1 LIRAKPLYIFAR
13 SRGDGAYVVKV
24 WLTCSFA
31 ASKLLG
37 KETAMESATFRR
49 WLAERGCRF
58 EAGSDTV
65 HKGGHAYV
73 TVRLGD
79 RRAVLPEVGTQ
90 LRLDPRIVRQ
100 IVDELGL
107 DWNELPGPAS
117 RV

>member
-1 LIRAKPLYIFAR
+1 MQ
-13 SRGDGAYVVKV
+13 S
-24 WLTCSFA
+24 
-31 ASKLLG
+31 
-37 KETAMESATFRR
+37 ETFRR
-49 WLAERGCRF
+49 WLTERGCAF

-79 RRAVLPEVGTQ
+79 RRAILPDVGTHKP
-90 LRLDPRIVRQ
+90 LDPRVVRQ

-107 DWNELPGPAS
+107 NWEELPGPSS